1 MQNNLQNI
9 NCIWKAIRLC
19 LRKRSVTPKVY
30 SKDDK
35 TVADDFN
42 NFFASV
48 GKSTNSKIE
57 SLAEERN
64 FVLHENAFT
73 PKCFP
78 TSEQFTFNYV
88 DCKQVADVINA
99 MPSNK
104 APGIDKVPTRVLMD
118 SLLITL
124 PFITS
129 VINASLL
136 ASIPEVWKTAEIT
149 PIPKQGN
156 HKLPNNN
163 RPISLPPA
171 LWKTCE
177 RVAYNQFVTYLT
189 TKERLTTKQFGNKK
203 WFSTETS
210 LIHTND
216 AFLKGLD
223 DRRLTA
229 CVLLHMSK
237 AFDSV
242 DHQILLR
249 KIQSVSASTR
259 AELLKAWSALTIS

>member
-1 MQNNLQNI
+1 MRKL
-9 NCIWKAIRLC
+9 IR
-19 LRKRSVTPKVY
+19 K
-30 SKDDK
+30 
-35 TVADDFN
+35 
-42 NFFASV
+42 
-48 GKSTNSKIE
+48 NSKIE
-57 SLAEERN
+57 SLAEEHN

-104 APGIDKVPTRVLMD
+104 APGIDKVPTRVFKD

-129 VINASLL
+129 IINASLL
-136 ASIPEVWKTAEIT
+136 ASTFPEVWKTAEIT

-156 HKLPNNN
+156 HELPNNN
-163 RPISLPPA
+163 RLFSVLPA
-171 LWKTCE
+171 LLKICE
-177 RVAYNQFVTYLT
+177 RAAYNQVVTYLT
-189 TKERLTTKQFGNKK
+189 TKERLTTKQSGNKK

-210 LIHTND
+210 LIHTTA
-216 AFLKGLD
+216 AFLKGTD
-223 DRRLTA
+223 DKKLTA
-229 CVLLHMSK
+229 CIRLDMSK
-237 AFDSV
+237 AFGSI

-249 KIQSVSASTR
+249 KIQNGLTATSQIDITLYEFVVPFLILFQLNVAF
-259 AELLKAWSALTIS
+259 LKAVF